1 MPAQDPVEEAV
12 RKMEAFIRKYNEA
25 HEELKRELREQL
37 KILIHE
43 CAKRLADEELVEKTY
58 QTV

>member
-1 MPAQDPVEEAV
+1 
-12 RKMEAFIRKYNEA
+12 MEAFIRKYNEA